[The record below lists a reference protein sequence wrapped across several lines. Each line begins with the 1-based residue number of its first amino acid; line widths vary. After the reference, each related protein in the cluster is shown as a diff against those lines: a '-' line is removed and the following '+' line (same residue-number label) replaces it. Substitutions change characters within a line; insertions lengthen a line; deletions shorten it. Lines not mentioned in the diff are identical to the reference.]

1 MSVPHKIHTFTTEH
15 KQYLLEIQSWYNS
28 HTHNDNYIKVSWLNG
43 MIKKTHYDE
52 HERNMLN
59 KMVKKYNEKLV

>member
-1 MSVPHKIHTFTTEH
+1 MVHHKIHEFTPEH
-15 KQYLLEIQSWYNS
+15 KKFLVRILNFYNDMGDIQ
-28 HTHNDNYIKVSWLNG
+28 HNIKVSWLNG
-43 MIKKTHYDE
+43 MLKKTHYDE

>member
-1 MSVPHKIHTFTTEH
+1 MVHHKIHEFAPEH
-15 KQYLLEIQSWYNS
+15 KKFLVRILNFYNDMGLIQ
-28 HTHNDNYIKVSWLNG
+28 HNIKVSWLNG
-43 MIKKTHYDE
+43 MLKKTHYDE

>member
-1 MSVPHKIHTFTTEH
+1 MVHHKIHELTPEH
-15 KQYLLEIQSWYNS
+15 KKFLVRILNFYNDMGDIQ
-28 HTHNDNYIKVSWLNG
+28 HNIKVSWLNG
-43 MIKKTHYDE
+43 MLKKTHYDE